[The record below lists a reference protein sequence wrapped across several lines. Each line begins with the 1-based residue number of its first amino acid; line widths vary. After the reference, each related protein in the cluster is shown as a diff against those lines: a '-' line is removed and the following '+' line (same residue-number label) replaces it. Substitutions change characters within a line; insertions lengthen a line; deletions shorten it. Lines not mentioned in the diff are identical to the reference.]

1 MAVQHSLTPRLC
13 PLASQGVIANV
24 RRYIKNNNQEIN
36 RGYVSENVDE
46 RTERELHQQP
56 FSGAVEGGVLGIM
69 CSYNNKINGVWSCE
83 DGVTLG
89 QLKNTTG
96 MGEGRVAS
104 DCCGSHSTGAASHA
118 GLDQQIPDGS
128 QAALVLC
135 PRRCW
140 RAWCPWPS
148 WTTRCC
154 AV

>member
-1 MAVQHSLTPRLC
+1 MHLAIHHCLTRRLC
-13 PLASQGVIANV
+13 PLASQGGIANV
-24 RRYIKNNNQEIN
+24 KHYINNTQEIS
-36 RGYVSENVDE
+36 RGSVNENVDE
-46 RTERELHQQP
+46 RTERELYLLP
-56 FSGAVEGGVLGIM
+56 FSGAVDGGVLSIM
-69 CSYNNKINGVWSCE
+69 CSYNKINGVWSCE